1 MSLDDEFGTRLSR
14 KLRSEQLADAGDVGV
29 AAPRSDAP
37 ALDRHLSPDVAP
49 GDVAAFVV
57 ELAVDGVPQLG
68 RLYLLDDVVL
78 LTQAGTELEWTCPR
92 FMVHHATVSMA
103 RPPADSLSWR
113 AGVCA
118 QLDLYDTGL
127 VGEGDPMLR
136 VLVAAEL
143 ARPLTETLQEF
154 VNGDVELTIPDDPWW
169 ASIPPHGRDL
179 LRGQIWE
186 YHGWTDAYPQPVP
199 KVDLRWDDTGVEV
212 TSADRLELSTSN
224 TIRLQ
229 VPWGRIVDV
238 HVAGAETASLL
249 AAARAELADIAPYVL
264 PSAEPRIH
272 LLISVCDGPDIVVST
287 KSLSDDKLTKL
298 TTPILK
304 ALRTIPQ
311 VPSATLTDIHP
322 AKPATPAT
330 TTGAVSRDEA
340 FVSQLERIAALHD
353 AGKLTTQEYVAAKTK
368 LLDLRK

>member
-1 MSLDDEFGTRLSR
+1 M
-14 KLRSEQLADAGDVGV
+14 
-29 AAPRSDAP
+29 
-37 ALDRHLSPDVAP
+37 
-49 GDVAAFVV
+49 
-57 ELAVDGVPQLG
+57 
-68 RLYLLDDVVL
+68 
-78 LTQAGTELEWTCPR
+78 
-92 FMVHHATVSMA
+92 
-103 RPPADSLSWR
+103 
-113 AGVCA
+113 
-118 QLDLYDTGL
+118 
-127 VGEGDPMLR
+127 
-136 VLVAAEL
+136 
-143 ARPLTETLQEF
+143 
-154 VNGDVELTIPDDPWW
+154 
-169 ASIPPHGRDL
+169 
-179 LRGQIWE
+179 
-186 YHGWTDAYPQPVP
+186 YPQPVP

-249 AAARAELADIAPYVL
+249 AAARGRVAHIAPYVL

-330 TTGAVSRDEA
+330 TTGAVNRYEV

>member
-1 MSLDDEFGTRLSR
+1 M
-14 KLRSEQLADAGDVGV
+14 
-29 AAPRSDAP
+29 
-37 ALDRHLSPDVAP
+37 
-49 GDVAAFVV
+49 V

-186 YHGWTDAYPQPVP
+186 YHGWTDTYPQPVP

-330 TTGAVSRDEA
+330 TTGAVNRERGVRQPTRTHRRTPRRRQTHHPGIRRSQNQTPRPPQIAPDRPTSAGEA
-340 FVSQLERIAALHD
+340 KHHGATCTTPRGT
-353 AGKLTTQEYVAAKTK
+353 AGVEADRVP
-368 LLDLRK
+368 RCG